1 MSDPSLRKMILSSD
15 ETEKMVLQL
24 ARPPYS
30 LSRSAVYRIGAKMLY
45 EYLIN
50 DKLPDEEKDS
60 SNAES
65 DQG

>member
-15 ETEKMVLQL
+15 ETEKMVTELG
-24 ARPPYS
+24 RPPLN

-45 EYLIN
+45 EYLIH

-60 SNAES
+60 SHAEP